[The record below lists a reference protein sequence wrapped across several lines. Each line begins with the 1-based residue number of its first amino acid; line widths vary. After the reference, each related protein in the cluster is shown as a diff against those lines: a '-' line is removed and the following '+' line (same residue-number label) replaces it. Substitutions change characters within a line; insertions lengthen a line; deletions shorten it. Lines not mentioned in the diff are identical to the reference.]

1 MYLSGNSEA
10 PAPVSTHIYSNS
22 QSNTMYTGIQH
33 LHSFLSYLVIGGL
46 AVSIILALVGQFSGR
61 PFTGRDRKLALI
73 GLIPAHL
80 QWIVGLVLYFI
91 SPMGLSSLSVEA
103 MGNSLMR
110 LYTLEHPVMMILAVV
125 LITIGFALA
134 KRGSDPKKQFRSI
147 WVFYLVGLIFI
158 LSRIPWA
165 AWP

>member
-1 MYLSGNSEA
+1 
-10 PAPVSTHIYSNS
+10 
-22 QSNTMYTGIQH
+22 MYTGIQH

-46 AVSIILALVGQFSGR
+46 AVSIILAMAGQFTGK
-61 PFTGRDRKLALI
+61 PFTDRDRKLALI

-91 SPMGLSSLSVEA
+91 SPLGISNLTVEA

-147 WVFYLVGLIFI
+147 WVFYLAGLVFI

>member
-1 MYLSGNSEA
+1 MY
-10 PAPVSTHIYSNS
+10 I
-22 QSNTMYTGIQH
+22 GIQH

-46 AVSIILALVGQFSGR
+46 VVSIVLALIGHFAGK

-73 GLIPAHL
+73 GLIPVHL
-80 QWIVGLVLYFI
+80 QWVIGLVLYFI
-91 SPMGLSSLSVEA
+91 SPLGVSNLTVEA
-103 MGNSLMR
+103 MGNSLLR
-110 LYTLEHPVMMILAVV
+110 LYSLEHPVMMILAVV
-125 LITIGFALA
+125 IITIGFALA
-134 KRGSDPKKQFRSI
+134 KRVRDPKKQFRSI